1 MTSDWE
7 TSAPHIVI
15 SSEARNL
22 CHSRS
27 DGQCLELP
35 NGKPA
40 PRRLSGIALFILRG
54 ASIFLCAVPPF
65 LISNFSFTRG
75 FQIESKDGTPHW
87 LTLPSN
93 NNNNERTFYVL
104 LISIRNDLSHF
115 LCGRTSPC
123 AAAASCTGQH
133 LRDTDPVCPLIL
145 QGHPYPADPAGLHVP
160 HRDHAHPLPSGR
172 RRPHGLVAP
181 DLLYPSAVHRDHHPC
196 HGHRHGSRRPFHA
209 VYHEEGHKEGDLP

>member
-40 PRRLSGIALFILRG
+40 PRRLSVSGIALFILRG
-54 ASIFLCAVPPF
+54 ASIFF
-65 LISNFSFTRG
+65 MRRTTISHFSFTRG

-87 LTLPSN
+87 LTLP
-93 NNNNERTFYVL
+93 
-104 LISIRNDLSHF
+104 
-115 LCGRTSPC
+115 P
-123 AAAASCTGQH
+123 Q
-133 LRDTDPVCPLIL
+133 
-145 QGHPYPADPAGLHVP
+145 
-160 HRDHAHPLPSGR
+160 
-172 RRPHGLVAP
+172 
-181 DLLYPSAVHRDHHPC
+181 
-196 HGHRHGSRRPFHA
+196 
-209 VYHEEGHKEGDLP
+209 

>member
-1 MTSDWE
+1 MTGRRQ
-7 TSAPHIVI
+7 PLI
-15 SSEARNL
+15 SSFRAKREIFVIRGQMVNVWNSQTGNL
-22 CHSRS
+22 
-27 DGQCLELP
+27 LP
-35 NGKPA
+35 ADFQASPYLYFA
-40 PRRLSGIALFILRG
+40 ALLY
-54 ASIFLCAVPPF
+54 FLCAVPPF
-65 LISNFSFTRG
+65 FISHFSFTRG

-87 LTLPSN
+87 LTLPPN

-115 LCGRTSPC
+115 LCGRASPC

>member
-1 MTSDWE
+1 MAGDWE
-7 TSAPHIVI
+7 TSALHIVI

-65 LISNFSFTRG
+65 LISHSHEAFKLNQRTVR
-75 FQIESKDGTPHW
+75 
-87 LTLPSN
+87 LTGYPSPSN

-115 LCGRTSPC
+115 LCGRASPC

-181 DLLYPSAVHRDHHPC
+181 DLLYPSAVYRDHHPC

-209 VYHEEGHKEGDLP
+209 VYHEEGRKEGDLP